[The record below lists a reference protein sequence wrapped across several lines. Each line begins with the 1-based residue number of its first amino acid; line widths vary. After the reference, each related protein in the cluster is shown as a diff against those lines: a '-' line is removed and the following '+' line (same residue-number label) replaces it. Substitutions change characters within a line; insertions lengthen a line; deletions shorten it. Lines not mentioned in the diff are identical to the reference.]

1 MDQQLIICSNIDL
14 AIGRKFVLS
23 SGLCL
28 KFVEEEWLFRRS
40 APSDRGSTDFGFI
53 IGMGRGIYG
62 LYHHRYAD
70 GDLCGYFSNS
80 AIIYC
85 CICDRDRIM
94 IPGEL
99 GTFDVMMIMGMGSL
113 NIPRKRRSV
122 ASAIPA
128 ILLHHSVFDWGAFVL

>member
-1 MDQQLIICSNIDL
+1 
-14 AIGRKFVLS
+14 
-23 SGLCL
+23 
-28 KFVEEEWLFRRS
+28 
-40 APSDRGSTDFGFI
+40 
-53 IGMGRGIYG
+53 MGRGIYG

-70 GDLCGYFSNS
+70 GDLCGYFQILPLFIAASVIGIVS
-80 AIIYC
+80 
-85 CICDRDRIM
+85 M